1 MKMAG
6 VAAFDCRA
14 PSRGK
19 ARGRW
24 HARVTDR
31 ESAAGVESG
40 RPALTEP
47 AYTNPHLSKPRWPNH
62 GVQRT

>member
-1 MKMAG
+1 MTATSGAENSSMKMAG
-6 VAAFDCRA
+6 VPAFDCGA
-14 PSRGK
+14 PSSSK

-31 ESAAGVESG
+31 EFAAGVENG

-47 AYTNPHLSKPRWPNH
+47 AYTNPHIE
-62 GVQRT
+62 

>member
-6 VAAFDCRA
+6 VPAFDCGA
-14 PSRGK
+14 PSRSK

-31 ESAAGVESG
+31 ESAAGVENG

-47 AYTNPHLSKPRWPNH
+47 VEDFFNSLLEREN
-62 GVQRT
+62 RTIA